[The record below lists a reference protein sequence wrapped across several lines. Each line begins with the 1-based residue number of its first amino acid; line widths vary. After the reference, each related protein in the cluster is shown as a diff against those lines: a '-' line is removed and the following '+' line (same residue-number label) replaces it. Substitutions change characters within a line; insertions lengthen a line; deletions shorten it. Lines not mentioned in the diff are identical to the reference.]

1 MKSLIVL
8 GLVLVTATL
17 ATAQVAHADLSSCVP
32 LIAKQLNDTGPIND
46 NVGAGQQDMAKVWQ
60 CIHANQAKK

>member
-17 ATAQVAHADLSSCVP
+17 ATAQVAHADLSNCVP

-46 NVGAGQQDMAKVWQ
+46 NVVSAKQDMAKVWQ
-60 CIHANQAKK
+60 CIQANQAKK